1 MGKNALAKNYN
12 GYVFFSDYSWY
23 DGNVYVEGGVV
34 TNNKWISS
42 DDLENMNY
50 YIGEII
56 KKNDI
61 TLKTDYFKKTTTLK
75 DNTQNNEE
83 ETEKN

>member
-1 MGKNALAKNYN
+1 
-12 GYVFFSDYSWY
+12 
-23 DGNVYVEGGVV
+23 
-34 TNNKWISS
+34 
-42 DDLENMNY
+42 MNY

-75 DNTQNNEE
+75 ENTQNNEE
-83 ETEKN
+83 KTEEN